1 MSRVAAWA
9 QGLDLQTYHRRLSMC
24 AAADFAACF
33 PSFAAM
39 GDMVLH
45 SVCTRLAESD
55 RLVGRGLLQ
64 VWQDLASLALGR
76 GRRRLQVPAAW
87 GMAHS
92 LQTVCPTFRF
102 AWSHMHQRYPV
113 VCPRATWLQLPALA
127 LHRLVG
133 YLYECTW
140 DTFPAEE
147 AARLA
152 SLVDPAHPGWLPA

>member
-9 QGLDLQTYHRRLSMC
+9 QGLDVQTYHHRLSVC
-24 AAADFAACF
+24 AAADFAVCF

-45 SVCTRLAESD
+45 SVHTRLAESN

-64 VWQDLASLALGR
+64 VWQDLASLTLGR

-87 GMAHS
+87 GTAQ
-92 LQTVCPTFRF
+92 LPRTVCPTFRF
-102 AWSHMHQRYPV
+102 AWSRTHQCYPL
-113 VCPRATWLQLPALA
+113 VCPWATWLQLPTLV

-140 DTFPAEE
+140 DTSPAEE
-147 AARLA
+147 AAHLA
-152 SLVDPAHPGWLPA
+152 SLVDPVHLGWSPD

>member
-9 QGLDLQTYHRRLSMC
+9 QGLDLQTYHSRLSVY

-45 SVCTRLAESD
+45 SVRTRLAESD

-76 GRRRLQVPAAW
+76 GRYRLQVPVAW
-87 GMAHS
+87 GTAHS
-92 LQTVCPTFRF
+92 LWTVCPTFHF
-102 AWSHMHQRYPV
+102 AWLRTCQRYPE
-113 VCPRATWLQLPALA
+113 VCPRASWL
-127 LHRLVG
+127 
-133 YLYECTW
+133 
-140 DTFPAEE
+140 
-147 AARLA
+147 
-152 SLVDPAHPGWLPA
+152 

>member
-9 QGLDLQTYHRRLSMC
+9 QGLDLQTYHRRLSVC
-24 AAADFAACF
+24 TAANFAACF

-76 GRRRLQVPAAW
+76 GRHHFQVLAAW
-87 GMAHS
+87 GMAN
-92 LQTVCPTFRF
+92 
-102 AWSHMHQRYPV
+102 
-113 VCPRATWLQLPALA
+113 
-127 LHRLVG
+127 
-133 YLYECTW
+133 
-140 DTFPAEE
+140 
-147 AARLA
+147 
-152 SLVDPAHPGWLPA
+152 